1 VIISGAMLRTDSRA
15 PRLLAACAVAACAVA
30 ACAVAPPPPLSV
42 EIPPAPTAASPSTSP
57 TSPTAD
63 ASAVAPPAAPQ
74 EPPSIALPE
83 PAACVLP
90 TARWRG
96 VATLSELRFR
106 ADGPVFARVAGVKGS
121 LHFPLG
127 RAADGAL
134 LDLID
139 SGLALRGH
147 LAGADVALHPARGF
161 VMGDAVIPQARATL
175 LWSAATPGAL
185 AVTFDP
191 HDGIALVQ
199 PPLSAT
205 LPCDALSLDVTSVD
219 ARAAVPDQKP
229 GKRELLRVGGAV
241 PLSLTPGG
249 ATFANLTAKAGA
261 DAEVT
266 VMERAGQSARILWS
280 RPDSFIFGWV
290 PAASLQAPT
299 KPTDLFGHGTG
310 SGSGFGRSIH
320 PITRVVCPD
329 DVPVIADA
337 GGERMTVGRIL
348 AGTTIN
354 VMDRGQEYRAVVVAT
369 GGVQVPNDVELR
381 VREDRIKICV
391 PKTP

>member
-1 VIISGAMLRTDSRA
+1 MIRTDTCA
-15 PRLLAACAVAACAVA
+15 VRLLAVGAVAASCTIA
-30 ACAVAPPPPLSV
+30 ACAAAPPPPLSV
-42 EIPPAPTAASPSTSP
+42 EIPPAPPAATP
-57 TSPTAD
+57 TFSPTAD
-63 ASAVAPPAAPQ
+63 ASAAAPPAAPQ

-83 PAACVLP
+83 PAACALP

-96 VATLSELRFR
+96 VTSISELRFR
-106 ADGPVFARVAGVKGS
+106 AGGPVFARVAGVKGT

-127 RAADGAL
+127 RAADSAL
-134 LDLID
+134 LDLLD

-147 LAGADVALHPARGF
+147 LAGADVSLHPAKAF
-161 VMGDAVIPQARATL
+161 VMGDAVIPQGRATL
-175 LWSAATPGAL
+175 FWSAATPGAL

-229 GKRELLRVGGAV
+229 GKRELLRAGSAV

-249 ATFANLTAKAGA
+249 ATFANLTAKAGE

-266 VMERAGQSARILWS
+266 VMDRTGPSARILWS

-290 PAASLQAPT
+290 PAASLQVPT
-299 KPTDLFGHGTG
+299 KPAALFGHGTG

-320 PITRVVCPD
+320 PVTRVVCPD

-354 VMDRGQEYRAVVVAT
+354 LMDRGQEYRAVVIAT
-369 GGVQVPNDVELR
+369 GGVQIPNDVELR
-381 VREDRIKICV
+381 VREDRVKGCA
-391 PKTP
+391 PKPP

>member
-1 VIISGAMLRTDSRA
+1 M
-15 PRLLAACAVAACAVA
+15 
-30 ACAVAPPPPLSV
+30 
-42 EIPPAPTAASPSTSP
+42 
-57 TSPTAD
+57 
-63 ASAVAPPAAPQ
+63 
-74 EPPSIALPE
+74 IALPE

-90 TARWRG
+90 TERWRG
-96 VATLSELRFR
+96 VTSISELRFR

-134 LDLID
+134 FDLVD
-139 SGLALRGH
+139 GGLALRGH
-147 LAGADVALHPARGF
+147 LAGADVSLHPAKAF
-161 VMGDAVIPQARATL
+161 VMGEAVIPYGRATL

-205 LPCDALSLDVTSVD
+205 MPCDALSLDFTSID
-219 ARAAVPDQKP
+219 PQAAVPDQKP

-241 PLSLTPGG
+241 PLSLSPGG
-249 ATFANLTAKAGA
+249 VTFANLTAKAGE

-266 VMERAGQSARILWS
+266 VMDRAGPSARILWS
-280 RPDSFIFGWV
+280 RSDSSIFGWV
-290 PAASLQAPT
+290 PAASLQVPT
-299 KPTDLFGHGTG
+299 KPPVLFGHGSG

-320 PITRVVCPD
+320 PITRVVCPS
-329 DVPVIADA
+329 DVPVVADA

-354 VMDRGQEYRAVVVAT
+354 LMDRGQEYRSVIVAT
-369 GGVQVPNDVELR
+369 GGVQVPDGVELR
-381 VREDRIKICV
+381 VREDRIKGCA
-391 PKTP
+391 PKPP

>member
-1 VIISGAMLRTDSRA
+1 MLRIDTRA
-15 PRLLAACAVAACAVA
+15 PGLLAACAFAACAVAACAA
-30 ACAVAPPPPLSV
+30 APPPPLSV
-42 EIPPAPTAASPSTSP
+42 ELPPAPPTASSLASPI
-57 TSPTAD
+57 TSPTAA
-63 ASAVAPPAAPQ
+63 ASAAAVPTAPREPA
-74 EPPSIALPE
+74 SIALPE

-96 VATLSELRFR
+96 VTSISDLRFR
-106 ADGPVFARVAGVKGS
+106 AGGPVFARVAGAKGE

-127 RAADGAL
+127 PAADGAY
-134 LDLID
+134 LDLVD

-147 LAGADVALHPARGF
+147 LAGADVALHPARGV
-161 VMGDAVIPQARATL
+161 VMGEAVIPRGRATL

-191 HDGIALVQ
+191 HEGIALVQ

-205 LPCDALSLDVTSVD
+205 LPCDALSLDTTSID
-219 ARAAVPDQKP
+219 ARAAVPDRKP
-229 GKRELLRVGGAV
+229 GKPGLLRVSGPV
-241 PLSLTPGG
+241 PLSLAPGG
-249 ATFANLTAKAGA
+249 VTFANLTAKTGE

-299 KPTDLFGHGTG
+299 RPASLSTSGTG
-310 SGSGFGRSIH
+310 SGAGFGRSIH
-320 PITRVVCPD
+320 PISRVVCPD

-354 VMDRGQEYRAVVVAT
+354 LMDRGEEYRAILIAT
-369 GGVQVPNDVELR
+369 SGAQIPNDVTLR
-381 VREDRIKICV
+381 VREDRLKGCA
-391 PKTP
+391 PQPP